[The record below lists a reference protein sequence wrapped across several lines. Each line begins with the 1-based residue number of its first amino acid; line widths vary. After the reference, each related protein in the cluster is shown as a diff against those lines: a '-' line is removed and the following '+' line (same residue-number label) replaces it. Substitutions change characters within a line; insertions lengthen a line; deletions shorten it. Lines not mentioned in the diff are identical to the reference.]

1 MSTQRIERWELD
13 WTFGDR
19 LRKARR
25 VVGVTVE
32 QMAQTVGV
40 SKAAVNQWETGATTP
55 RSVNAV
61 ARRIELAY
69 GIPAAWLL
77 GQESPQPAGPDGG
90 QVVELRQRR
99 TREAPPTGLEPVTL
113 WFHGTPSETPVAA

>member
-1 MSTQRIERWELD
+1 MSTQKIARWELD

-25 VVGVTVE
+25 VIGINVE
-32 QMAQTVGV
+32 QLAETVGV
-40 SKAAVNQWETGATTP
+40 SKAAVSQWETGATTP

-77 GQESPQPAGPDGG
+77 GQETPTQPEPDGG
-90 QVVELRQRR
+90 ISWAHRGSNSEPAGSVSVLVTPTSPVEERD
-99 TREAPPTGLEPVTL
+99 
-113 WFHGTPSETPVAA
+113 AA